1 MLAPQYITKELKE
14 IDGLF
19 FTVFNPR
26 VKGGMSNG
34 RGRWQVRKW
43 VGNRPKKLDLWNC
56 YGYSDVIMTIC
67 KEAVTEKSGLID
79 IGYEEMDRRVVTA
92 IRKSNH
98 WKNQWKQKIA
108 DMDWRNEKKER
119 QANAQLEYE
128 AKAASK
134 SIYRVMHEPQV
145 YLSGKEWKV

>member
-1 MLAPQYITKELKE
+1 MLTPIYIQKGLGL
-14 IDGLF
+14 IDKCYF
-19 FTVFNPR
+19 AVFNPR
-26 VKGGMSNG
+26 VRGGMSAN

-43 VGNRPKKLDLWNC
+43 KGGYPKRLDLWNTDM
-56 YGYSDVIMTIC
+56 SEVIMTIC
-67 KEAVTEKSGLID
+67 KEAVTEASGLID
-79 IGYEEMDRRVVTA
+79 VGYEEMDRRVITA
-92 IRKSNH
+92 IRKSNW
-98 WKNQWKQKIA
+98 WKLDYKRKIA

-145 YLSGKEWKV
+145 YGSGKDWVR